1 MQSVYRGKIAAVIP
15 ARKYVD
21 GQQVFSCFLMRKAAR
36 TVKPNA
42 RTGERHT
49 WKDRER
55 RRKEER
61 QRMVAEAL
69 IVEGAYQKGY
79 ADAMADMRK
88 KKEQRRQREQA
99 KKARRWYFIK
109 QKACGLAMLAITV
122 LAVWATEGDITIAFI
137 TVPLGLTCIFS
148 KEMLIMN
155 DYYFTT
161 KERKKNHDTDFRIVR
176 RDR

>member
-1 MQSVYRGKIAAVIP
+1 MLFNAKSSPHGKTKRQNRRAAH
-15 ARKYVD
+15 
-21 GQQVFSCFLMRKAAR
+21 M
-36 TVKPNA
+36 
-42 RTGERHT
+42 
-49 WKDRER
+49 
-55 RRKEER
+55 ER
-61 QRMVAEAL
+61 QRAPP
-69 IVEGAYQKGY
+69 KG
-79 ADAMADMRK
+79 
-88 KKEQRRQREQA
+88 REA

>member
-1 MQSVYRGKIAAVIP
+1 M
-15 ARKYVD
+15 
-21 GQQVFSCFLMRKAAR
+21 
-36 TVKPNA
+36 
-42 RTGERHT
+42 
-49 WKDRER
+49 
-55 RRKEER
+55 ER
-61 QRMVAEAL
+61 QRAPPKGREAKNGSRG
-69 IVEGAYQKGY
+69 I
-79 ADAMADMRK
+79 
-88 KKEQRRQREQA
+88 
-99 KKARRWYFIK
+99 
-109 QKACGLAMLAITV
+109 KACGLAMLAITV

>member
-1 MQSVYRGKIAAVIP
+1 MQWQI
-15 ARKYVD
+15 
-21 GQQVFSCFLMRKAAR
+21 L
-36 TVKPNA
+36 
-42 RTGERHT
+42 
-49 WKDRER
+49 
-55 RRKEER
+55 
-61 QRMVAEAL
+61 
-69 IVEGAYQKGY
+69 
-79 ADAMADMRK
+79 RK

>member
-1 MQSVYRGKIAAVIP
+1 MA
-15 ARKYVD
+15 
-21 GQQVFSCFLMRKAAR
+21 
-36 TVKPNA
+36 
-42 RTGERHT
+42 
-49 WKDRER
+49 
-55 RRKEER
+55 
-61 QRMVAEAL
+61 AEAL
-69 IVEGAYQKGY
+69 ILEDAYQRGY
-79 ADAMADMRK
+79 TDAVEDMRK
-88 KKEQRRQREQA
+88 KKRQRQQWEQE

-109 QKACGLAMLAITV
+109 QKACGLAMLALTV

-137 TVPLGLTCIFS
+137 TVPLGLTCLIS

>member
-1 MQSVYRGKIAAVIP
+1 MA
-15 ARKYVD
+15 
-21 GQQVFSCFLMRKAAR
+21 
-36 TVKPNA
+36 
-42 RTGERHT
+42 
-49 WKDRER
+49 
-55 RRKEER
+55 
-61 QRMVAEAL
+61 AEAL
-69 IVEGAYQKGY
+69 IVEDDTREAIQ
-79 ADAMADMRK
+79 MQWQICVRK
-88 KKEQRRQREQA
+88 KSRGGSRSRK

>member
-1 MQSVYRGKIAAVIP
+1 M
-15 ARKYVD
+15 
-21 GQQVFSCFLMRKAAR
+21 
-36 TVKPNA
+36 
-42 RTGERHT
+42 
-49 WKDRER
+49 
-55 RRKEER
+55 ER
-61 QRMVAEAL
+61 QRAPPKGREAENGSRGIDSRGRIPERL
-69 IVEGAYQKGY
+69 CRCHSRY
-79 ADAMADMRK
+79 AK
-88 KKEQRRQREQA
+88 EKEQRRQREQA

>member
-1 MQSVYRGKIAAVIP
+1 MA
-15 ARKYVD
+15 
-21 GQQVFSCFLMRKAAR
+21 
-36 TVKPNA
+36 
-42 RTGERHT
+42 
-49 WKDRER
+49 
-55 RRKEER
+55 
-61 QRMVAEAL
+61 AEAL
-69 IVEGAYQKGY
+69 IVEDAYQKGY

-161 KERKKNHDTDFRIVR
+161 KERKKNHDTDFRIAQWYWLYEKAKKAISAHNKKIANIEAFIR
-176 RDR
+176 CAEEEQEKQKGKKDNETTGS

>member
-1 MQSVYRGKIAAVIP
+1 MA
-15 ARKYVD
+15 
-21 GQQVFSCFLMRKAAR
+21 
-36 TVKPNA
+36 
-42 RTGERHT
+42 
-49 WKDRER
+49 
-55 RRKEER
+55 
-61 QRMVAEAL
+61 AEAL
-69 IVEGAYQKGY
+69 ILEDAYQRGY
-79 ADAMADMRK
+79 TDAVEDMRK
-88 KKEQRRQREQA
+88 KKRQRQQWEQE

-137 TVPLGLTCIFS
+137 TVPLWLTCLIS